1 LFLTQSPGK
10 IEFHQPEYCR
20 LDRWTKPKPLPTKD
34 SELRLLDR
42 ESAPEIAP
50 DQALQDYHVCRV
62 SRELSNIIRRDVL
75 TGRAKFGVSDDG
87 KELYQVAMARAV
99 KDGDWRADYY
109 RGHTL
114 LLALEIASVEDILA
128 QLYADAQEDPFSAGR
143 SMVGHHATPFIDHDG
158 EWLDHLA
165 GFNISSATSPTAG
178 QMARGLGLAYASKK
192 YRSGKNLPQGFS
204 NNGNEISW
212 TEIGD
217 ASTSEGVFWE
227 TLNAAGV
234 LQVPMITTVVDDG
247 FGISVPVEKQTTKGS
262 ISKALKGLEA
272 EKGETG
278 GIEIHQVHGWD
289 YPALTALYPRL
300 ASRVR
305 ATHRA
310 ALVHVTQLT
319 QPNGHSTSGS
329 HERYKSKE
337 RLAWEKEFDC
347 LVQFRHW
354 MIATGVAEAAEL
366 DAIDKQAKKEV
377 MAARKRA
384 WDRLNS
390 RLNAEREA
398 LLALFPQNGQSNG
411 IYARYGEAISKLDI
425 PVVSELIDEVRRLRL
440 ELADEPMLP
449 ELESWLRGARRG
461 LKQDMGSHLLSET
474 PKSPVRIPAL
484 AARFS
489 EDQPTVPAYELL
501 QRYFTAKFKEFPHLY
516 AFGEDVGHIGDVN
529 QGFAGLQAKFGDDR
543 IFDTGIREWSIVGQA
558 MGMSMRGLRPIVEIQ
573 YLDYIFYALPLLTDD
588 VATLRWRTGGTQA
601 CPLIVRTRG
610 HRLEGIWH
618 SGSYLAPLINSLR
631 GIHLCVPRNM
641 TQAAGMYNA
650 LLKGDDPAIVIEV
663 LNGYRLHETVPTNLT
678 EFVVPL
684 GVPQCLRE
692 GTDLTIVTYGACVR
706 ICLEAA
712 ELLAGRGIEAEVI
725 DVQTLM
731 PFDVEHR
738 LVNHLSRTNRLLIV
752 DEDAPG
758 GTSAFIRQQVLEVQ
772 NGYQYL
778 DGAVKTLTAALH
790 RPPYGDD
797 GDYAGKPQVMD
808 VVEASFEVVEF

>member
-1 LFLTQSPGK
+1 VS
-10 IEFHQPEYCR
+10 
-20 LDRWTKPKPLPTKD
+20 
-34 SELRLLDR
+34 
-42 ESAPEIAP
+42 
-50 DQALQDYHVCRV
+50 DQALQDYYVCRV

-99 KDGDWRADYY
+99 KAGDWRADYY

-114 LLALEIASVEDILA
+114 LLALKVASVEDILA
-128 QLYADAQEDPFSAGR
+128 QLYADAKEDPFSVGR
-143 SMVGHHATPFIDHDG
+143 SMVGHHATPFVNHEG

-165 GFNISSATSPTAG
+165 GFNVSSATSPTAG
-178 QMARGLGLAYASKK
+178 QMARGLGLAFASKK
-192 YRSGKNLPQGFS
+192 YRSGESLPTGFS
-204 NNGNEISW
+204 DNGNEISW

-227 TLNAAGV
+227 TINAAGV

-262 ISKALKGLEA
+262 ISKALAGLKE

-278 GIEIHQVHGWD
+278 GIEVHEVHGWD
-289 YPALTALYPRL
+289 YPALTALYPTL

-354 MIATGVAEAAEL
+354 MIATGVADASEL
-366 DAIDKQAKKEV
+366 DEIDVQAKKEV
-377 MAARKRA
+377 MAARKNA
-384 WDRLNS
+384 WERLGNRLNH
-390 RLNAEREA
+390 RRDE
-398 LLALFPQNGQSNG
+398 LLHLFPASGL
-411 IYARYGEAISKLDI
+411 YERYHTTIGKMDM
-425 PVVSELIDEVRRLRL
+425 PVLSELINKIRHLRL
-440 ELADEPMLP
+440 ELGKVPLLP
-449 ELESWLRGARRG
+449 ELQAWLRDARQE
-461 LKQDMGSHLLSET
+461 LKEDMGSHLFSQT
-474 PKSPVRIPAL
+474 PKSPVRLPAL
-484 AARFS
+484 PAKI
-489 EDQPTVPAYELL
+489 ENNQPTVPAYELL
-501 QRYFTAKFKEFPHLY
+501 QQYFTAKFKEYPNLY

-529 QGFAGLQAKFGDDR
+529 QGFAGLQLKFGEDR

-573 YLDYIFYALPLLTDD
+573 YLDYIFYALPILTDD
-588 VATLRWRTGGTQA
+588 VATMRWRTGGVQA
-601 CPLIVRTRG
+601 CPLIIRTRG
-610 HRLEGIWH
+610 HRLEGVWH

-641 TQAAGMYNA
+641 TKAAGMYNT

-663 LNGYRLHETVPTNLT
+663 LNGYRLHETIPQNLT
-678 EFVVPL
+678 EFMVPL
-684 GVPQCLRE
+684 GVPECLRT
-692 GTDLTIVTYGACVR
+692 GSDLTIVTYGACVK

-712 ELLAGRGIEAEVI
+712 ELLAGQGIEAEVI

-738 LVNHLSRTNRLLIV
+738 LAGHLSRTNRLLIV

-758 GTSAFIRQQVLEVQ
+758 GTSAFIRQQILEVQ
-772 NGYQYL
+772 DGYQYL
-778 DGAVKTLTAALH
+778 DGAVKTLTASMH
-790 RPPYGDD
+790 RPAYGND
-797 GDYAGKPQVMD
+797 GDYASKPQIMD
-808 VVEASFEVVEF
+808 VVEASFEIVNF

>member
-1 LFLTQSPGK
+1 M
-10 IEFHQPEYCR
+10 
-20 LDRWTKPKPLPTKD
+20 
-34 SELRLLDR
+34 
-42 ESAPEIAP
+42 
-50 DQALQDYHVCRV
+50 CRV
-62 SRELSNIIRRDVL
+62 SRELSNVIRRDVL

-87 KELYQVAMARAV
+87 KELYQVAMARAI
-99 KDGDWRADYY
+99 KNGDWRADYY

-128 QLYADAQEDPFSAGR
+128 QLYADAKEDPFSVGR
-143 SMVGHHATPFIDHDG
+143 SMVGHHATPFVDHDG
-158 EWLDHLA
+158 NWLDHLA

-178 QMARGLGLAYASKK
+178 QMARGLGLAFASKK
-192 YRSGKNLPQGFS
+192 YRSGEGLPSGFS
-204 NNGNEISW
+204 DNGNEIAW

-262 ISKALKGLEA
+262 ISKALAGLKE

-278 GIEIHQVHGWD
+278 GIEIHHVHGWD
-289 YPALTALYPRL
+289 YPALTALYPSL

-310 ALVHVTQLT
+310 AVVHLTQLT

-354 MIATGVAEAAEL
+354 MIATGVAEASDL
-366 DAIDKQAKKEV
+366 DEIDKRAKKEV
-377 MAARKRA
+377 MAARKNA
-384 WDRLNS
+384 WDRLNN
-390 RLNAEREA
+390 RLKKRRNE
-398 LLALFPQNGQSNG
+398 LVALFPTSDPSIE
-411 IYARYGEAISKLDI
+411 IYNKYKEAINRLDMPNI
-425 PVVSELIDEVRRLRL
+425 SELIDEMRRLRL
-440 ELADEPMLP
+440 QLGQTPLLP
-449 ELESWLRGARRG
+449 QLQEWLRDARRE
-461 LKQDMGSHLLSET
+461 LKTDMGSHLLSET
-474 PKSPVRIPAL
+474 PKSPVRLPAL
-484 AARFS
+484 PPKT
-489 EDQPTVPAYELL
+489 EEGQPTVPAYELL
-501 QRYFTAKFKEFPHLY
+501 QKYFTAKFENNPALY

-529 QGFAGLQAKFGDDR
+529 QGFAGLQLKFGEDR

-588 VATLRWRTGGTQA
+588 IATLRWRTGGTQA

-641 TQAAGMYNA
+641 TQAAGMYNT
-650 LLKGDDPAIVIEV
+650 LLQGDDPAIVIEV
-663 LNGYRLHETVPTNLT
+663 LNGYRLHETVPQNLT
-678 EFVVPL
+678 DFRVPL
-684 GVPQCLRE
+684 GVPECLRP
-692 GTDLTIVTYGACVR
+692 GTDLTIVTYGACVK

-712 ELLAGRGIEAEVI
+712 ELLASRGIDAEVI

-731 PFDVEHR
+731 PFDLEHR
-738 LVNHLSRTNRLLIV
+738 LADHLSRTNRLLIV

-758 GTSAFIRQQVLEVQ
+758 GTSAFIRQQILEVQ
-772 NGYQYL
+772 EGYQHL
-778 DGAVKTLTAALH
+778 DGAVKTLTAAMH